1 MEVLM
6 VVKKICQ
13 LMACGGVAV
22 IIFGITEFYTYR
34 SMYLQDNFNDD
45 QCLNIIA
52 IPAIINQSH

>member
-1 MEVLM
+1 M